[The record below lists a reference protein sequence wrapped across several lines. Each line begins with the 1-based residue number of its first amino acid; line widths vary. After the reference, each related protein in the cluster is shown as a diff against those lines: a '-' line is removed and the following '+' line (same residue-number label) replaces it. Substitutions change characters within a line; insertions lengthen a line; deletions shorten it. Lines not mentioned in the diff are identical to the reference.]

1 MIFRKNAFANVALFP
16 LEAIPALIA
25 LPAELTARNVPLE
38 TVHILV
44 RALLLIGRKLF
55 GFKRS
60 SSSSEVTLF
69 DWISDASLET
79 V

>member
-1 MIFRKNAFANVALFP
+1 MFRKKALANAALLP
-16 LEAIPALIA
+16 LDAIPAFMA

-44 RALLLIGRKLF
+44 RALLLIGKKPF
-55 GFKRS
+55 GSNRPS
-60 SSSSEVTLF
+60 SANEAICFASISE
-69 DWISDASLET
+69 ASLET

>member
-1 MIFRKNAFANVALFP
+1 MFRKKAFANATPFP

-25 LPAELTARNVPLE
+25 LPAELTARNAPLE

-44 RALLLIGRKLF
+44 RALLLIGKKLF
-55 GFKRS
+55 GSKRS
-60 SSSSEVTLF
+60 SSSRETILF

>member
-1 MIFRKNAFANVALFP
+1 MFRKNALANAALFP
-16 LEAIPALIA
+16 SEAIPALIA

-44 RALLLIGRKLF
+44 RALLLIGRKPF
-55 GFKRS
+55 GSNRS
-60 SSSSEVTLF
+60 SSANEAMRFVFISE
-69 DWISDASLET
+69 ASLET